1 MITTFEYKE
10 NNYDVVFFIELII
23 KKLKNYKVNT
33 FNLGVSYPNSIDEDQ
48 KLILKKDFQFPLTK
62 KLEEK
67 LNAKRR
73 DEFGDVDIVIDY
85 NYHKI
90 TYHIH
95 PIFLYGTYNKYSRDL
110 PQTKHYCFK
119 CKGRGCINCNHTGR
133 LSPTS
138 VEEKLQEVIF
148 KELNIKEI
156 AFHGAGREDK
166 DVLMLGNGREFI
178 VELKEPFKREVEK
191 EKLKVLEEIINKD
204 KDIKVSNLRLAE
216 VSEVK
221 KIKETNHFKLYKATV
236 VCEGKITKERLSKI
250 KLNKE
255 IQILQKTPTRVKK
268 RRANLIRERL
278 CEILNIEPLTENSFS
293 IEIKAE
299 AGLYIK
305 EFISGDKN
313 LTKPNISEIIGTSC
327 GCEKLDVIWIY
338 REKEDSKD

>member
-1 MITTFEYKE
+1 MITNFEFKE
-10 NNYDVVFFIELII
+10 NNYDIDFFVELIVTE
-23 KKLKNYKVNT
+23 LKDYKVNT

-48 KLILKKDFQFPLTK
+48 KLILKKDFQFFLTK
-62 KLEEK
+62 KIEEK
-67 LNAKRR
+67 LKATRR
-73 DEFGDVDIVIDY
+73 DEFGDVDIIIDY

-95 PIFLYGTYNKYSRDL
+95 PIYIYGAYNKYSRNL
-110 PQTKHYCFK
+110 PQTIHYCFK
-119 CKGRGCINCNHTGR
+119 CKGRGCANCNNLGK
-133 LSPTS
+133 LSSTS

-178 VELKEPFKREVEK
+178 IELKKPFIREIDNK
-191 EKLKVLEEIINKD
+191 KLKDLEKIINKD
-204 KDIKVSNLRLAE
+204 KEIKVSNLRLAE

-236 VCEGKITKERLSKI
+236 VCEDKITEEKLSKI
-250 KLNKE
+250 KLNTE
-255 IQILQKTPTRVKK
+255 IEISQETPTRVKK
-268 RRANLIRERL
+268 RRANLVRKRL
-278 CEILNIEPLTENSFS
+278 AEIENIIPLTDNSFS

-305 EFISGDKN
+305 EFISGDNN
-313 LTKPNISEIIGTSC
+313 LTKPNISKILEIA
-327 GCEKLDVIWIY
+327 CECKKLDVIWIY
-338 REKEDSKD
+338 RE